1 MICAVLF
8 DLDGLM
14 VDSEPHSLR
23 SWHAI
28 LASRGVTLDQPTTE
42 RMLGLRQVETG
53 QMLVDR
59 YRLPDQPSAL
69 SREKEEYQI
78 RHLNGN
84 VRAMPGLRELL
95 DEIDRRALRKAI
107 ASSGVRRYVNA
118 VLEIIDLTGRFSTII
133 TGDDVHNG
141 KPAPDVFLAAAH
153 ALQTDPQHCLVLED
167 APAGVQAAKAA
178 GMQCVAIPN
187 YHTGGLDLSLA
198 DYLFPSLIEVR
209 DALPRLIAG

>member
-1 MICAVLF
+1 MIRAVLF

-28 LASRGVTLDQPTTE
+28 LASRGVSLDQPTTE

-53 QMLVDR
+53 KMLVER

-78 RHLNGN
+78 GHLDGN
-84 VRAMPGLRELL
+84 VSAMPGLLALL
-95 DEIDRRALRKAI
+95 DEIDRRGLHKAV
-107 ASSGVRRYVNA
+107 ASSGVRRYVHA
-118 VLEIIDLTGRFSTII
+118 VLQIVGLTGRFSTII
-133 TGDDVHNG
+133 TGDDVQNG
-141 KPAPDVFLAAAH
+141 KPAPDTFLAAAH
-153 ALQTDPQHCLVLED
+153 ALQIDPPHCLVLED

-178 GMQCVAIPN
+178 GMQCAAVPN
-187 YHTGGLDLSLA
+187 QYTHKLDLSLA
-198 DYLFPSLIEVR
+198 DYLFSSLLAVR
-209 DALPRLIAG
+209 GALPNLIV